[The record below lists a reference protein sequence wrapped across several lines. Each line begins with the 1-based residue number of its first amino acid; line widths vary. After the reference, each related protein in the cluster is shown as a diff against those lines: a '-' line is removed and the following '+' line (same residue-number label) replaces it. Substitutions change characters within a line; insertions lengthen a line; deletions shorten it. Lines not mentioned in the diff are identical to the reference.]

1 MKKMKAAPHTA
12 RRVKSIAAAAMAVTL
27 AVPTTAYFAEKASKA
42 NAEEAVPQAVLTV
55 DFEQGFMGENAE
67 NGLVVVKSEMTIM
80 NKEKMDPN
88 DSKAFL
94 YNDDKSKIYDI
105 TDEPFVE
112 GGYYKYSVKGN
123 QPTTKYDSEKGS
135 VLMFRE
141 TVQVERQEKKKNDKG
156 AEGANDDIDE
166 KYPIGCVLQYP
177 TIAESQVTINNPF
190 VDKDLSQGASVS
202 YWVKVPAGQDGKGQN
217 SSLIVFG
224 VKEEDNRKED
234 STLTGGVYNTAK
246 DAEKEREAKL
256 SIQLTANNDFHYVA
270 EGKEP
275 FAYTGD
281 GKVLENADTWAYVT
295 VSMTDSEIV
304 TYVNG
309 VETNRQAVT
318 TAGLTDTLKD
328 ANTGVFFGGNY
339 STAAE
344 TVNQK
349 IGTVNDVCLDDVA
362 FYTQAISAEDANKLY
377 TAAKTA
383 KETIAEPVIL
393 ETFDFENG
401 LTGSNGTTLGDVESN
416 RNSPEVV
423 VDAQKGNVL
432 KLASG
437 TGSKTASALLSA
449 NPFAGKN
456 LTGATINYW
465 VKETPNEKTG
475 AINPSISMSFV
486 DTPKP
491 MKYDKVAESKQGD
504 SRTILYTKTD
514 MDAFYCEGYTT
525 NAYED
530 LKNQYQFSTK
540 RNNHIDGKTDNN
552 GNIVDQ
558 FYDPQAVALQA
569 EYEAR
574 TKTMSDW
581 HMVTV
586 VFTNAGIQMYYDGEP
601 LSNNMAEA
609 YDFLDSTKTTCRPTY
624 FGPRF
629 YDGYYQTVYD
639 GYAKWHRSSNNQG
652 TKPLMTFLTD
662 STTSAYVGYMLK
674 QGSETQFER
683 TYEAYYD
690 DITYYGTALTAKQIY
705 EIKNGAPEVPTAPPE
720 TEAPATEAPNT
731 NIDFG
736 QGGQSST
743 TVNVGEDGL
752 IHAQAA
758 GVTIEA
764 APGVLPENVE
774 LLMGTLGTQ
783 SDAAAYD
790 KFNGTIDGIKDF
802 EVIADANGVKQYII
816 YTVTASDATITPNGT
831 FKLSFTIPNGF
842 DTNALVVIDENGK
855 VYEVTVSADGTTA
868 TIETDHFGQ
877 YALAVKNM
885 STDEESTVAPKAAYS
900 GKSGDTANV
909 VLPIVV
915 LAAAGAA
922 FVVAS
927 KKRRAEEE

>member
-67 NGLVVVKSEMTIM
+67 NGLTVVKSENTLM
-80 NKEKMDPN
+80 NEEKMDPN
-88 DSKAFL
+88 NRKNFL
-94 YNDDKSKIYDI
+94 YNEDKSKVYDI

-112 GGYYKYSVKGN
+112 SGYYKYGVKGN
-123 QPTTKYDSEKGS
+123 QPTMKWDSEKGS

-141 TVQVERQEKKKNDKG
+141 TVKVEEQKKTTSGIGK
-156 AEGANDDIDE
+156 EGANNDIDE

-177 TIAESQVTINNPF
+177 TIAESQVTITNPF

-202 YWVKVPAGQDGKGQN
+202 YWVKVPAGEDGKGQN

-224 VKEEDNRKED
+224 VKEEDNLKVD
-234 STLTGGVYNTAK
+234 SVLEGGVYNTAK
-246 DAEKEREAKL
+246 DAEKEAEAKL
-256 SIQLTANNDFHYVA
+256 SIQITANNDFHYVA

-318 TAGLTDTLKD
+318 TPGLTDVLKD

-339 STAAE
+339 SAAAE
-344 TVNQK
+344 TVEQR
-349 IGTVNDVCLDDVA
+349 IGTVNDVCMDDVA
-362 FYTQAISAEDANKLY
+362 FYTQAINADDASKLY
-377 TAAKTA
+377 TVAKAA
-383 KETIAEPVIL
+383 KETVAEPAVI
-393 ETFDFENG
+393 ETFDFESG
-401 LTGSNGTTLGDVESN
+401 LTGINGTTLGNIDSN
-416 RNSPEVV
+416 KSEPEVV
-423 VDAQKGNVL
+423 VDAQRGNVL

-437 TGSKTASALLSA
+437 TASKTAGALLST

-465 VKETPNEKTG
+465 VKESIDSRTG
-475 AINPSISMSFV
+475 QVNPSISMSFV

-491 MKYDKVAESKQGD
+491 MNYDKVSEDKRGPSC
-504 SRTILYTKTD
+504 TVLFTKTD
-514 MDAFYCEGYTT
+514 LGAYYEEGYTT
-525 NAYED
+525 LAYD
-530 LKNQYQFSTK
+530 NLKNFYEFSTK
-540 RNNHIDGKTDNN
+540 KNTHTDAKTDSA
-552 GNIVDQ
+552 GNIIDQ
-558 FYDPQAVALQA
+558 FYDPEAVELQKQ
-569 EYEAR
+569 YEER
-574 TKTMSDW
+574 TKSMSEW
-581 HMVTV
+581 HMVTA

-601 LSNNMAEA
+601 LSNNLATA

-629 YDGYYQTVYD
+629 FDGYYQTVYD
-639 GYAKWHRSSNNQG
+639 GYAKWHRASNNQG
-652 TKPLMTFLTD
+652 AKPLMTFLTD
-662 STTSAYVGYMLK
+662 NTTSAYVGYMYSK
-674 QGSETQFER
+674 GSDLRYER

-690 DITYYGTALTAKQIY
+690 DITYYGTALTAQQVY
-705 EIKNGAPEVPTAPPE
+705 ELKNGAPVPTTPPV

-731 NIDFG
+731 NIDLG

-783 SDAAAYD
+783 SDAAAYE